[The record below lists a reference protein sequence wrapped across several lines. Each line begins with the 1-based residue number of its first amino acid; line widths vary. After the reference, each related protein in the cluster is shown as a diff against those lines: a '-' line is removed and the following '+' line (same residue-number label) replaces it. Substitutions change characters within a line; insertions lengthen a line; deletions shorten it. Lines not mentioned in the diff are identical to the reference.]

1 MRWIQEFEY
10 AADALGPGPLV
21 VFAAFDALVVE
32 VVAKRPAFLDE
43 NVAELLDVGDDARA
57 LLRADVEPDRW
68 MRIDARGCGKTVDDA
83 LVPPD
88 GRRERGEFSER
99 LR

>member
-32 VVAKRPAFLDE
+32 VVAQRPAFLDE

-57 LLRADVEPDRW
+57 LLRADVEDKLQDFQFFGRPDSGRQL
-68 MRIDARGCGKTVDDA
+68 RA
-83 LVPPD
+83 L
-88 GRRERGEFSER
+88 RHSS
-99 LR
+99 LL